1 MEPPHLLPA
10 DSSTTPGRG
19 HDRHGSLS
27 FPVPAAPSSSALL
40 TRSGSAAPAVAANAA
55 LLGAWLVLHASTLR
69 WLGAHFSGSPLHA
82 GLLVVALALLARG
95 VGPKAGAA
103 QVVAALSRAPR
114 AAPAPLALVGF
125 AALGFVLVERRLDV
139 SILSATLFGLGGYGL
154 AGLYVDRDRFR
165 RALPSAL
172 LLVALLPFGDQAD
185 TYVGFSA
192 RVATARVVAAVLAAC
207 GQGALPVE
215 TILILEN
222 GAAHIDVPCSGVRSL
237 WTGLLFFLAAT
248 CLLRRRI
255 GARWALVGILHAAL
269 LLVENL
275 VRVAVVV
282 LLAAGL
288 GLRGVAEV
296 VHAPLGVLGFALACA
311 LSLALLR
318 RFVPAVEDGAAPAER
333 RRGSRALAPALAGC
347 LLALTLVHA
356 RRPAAA
362 APPPP
367 PHLELP
373 ATMEARALPL
383 TVGETDLFRRW
394 DGAADKRR
402 LRVGDREGT
411 LLAVFSRSWRAHH
424 APEVCLAG
432 SGVRVEDLHELSLDA
447 GAVVRVA
454 AADGG
459 RRTAVY
465 WFQSPSRTTGDLAVR
480 IWDDV
485 SGRERRWVQI
495 SLLIDAPLAIESPE
509 GRALVDAIRAAAA
522 RALAEERP

>member
-1 MEPPHLLPA
+1 VLP
-10 DSSTTPGRG
+10 
-19 HDRHGSLS
+19 
-27 FPVPAAPSSSALL
+27 
-40 TRSGSAAPAVAANAA
+40 TRSGGAALAVAANAA
-55 LLGAWLVLHASTLR
+55 LVGAWLGLHASTLR
-69 WLGAHFSGSPLHA
+69 WLGAHFAGSPLHA

-95 VGPKAGAA
+95 VGPRAGAGE
-103 QVVAALSRAPR
+103 VARALSRRPR
-114 AAPAPLALVGF
+114 AAAVPLALVVL
-125 AALGFVLVERRLDV
+125 AALGFLVVERRLDV
-139 SILSATLFGLGGYGL
+139 SILSALLFGVGSYGL
-154 AGLYVDRDRFR
+154 AGLYVDGDRFR
-165 RALPSAL
+165 RALPAAL
-172 LLVALLPFGDQAD
+172 LLIALLPFGDQAD
-185 TYVGFSA
+185 TYLGFTA
-192 RVATARVVAAVLAAC
+192 RVATARVVAAALAAC

-248 CLLRRRI
+248 CLLRRRL
-255 GARWALVGILHAAL
+255 GARWALIGILLAAS

-275 VRVAVVV
+275 ARVAAVV

-288 GLRGVAEV
+288 GLRRAAEV
-296 VHAPLGVLGFALACA
+296 IHAPLGVLGFALACGLA
-311 LSLALLR
+311 LALLR
-318 RFVPAVEDGAAPAER
+318 RFVPAVDEGAAAAARPR
-333 RRGSRALAPALAGC
+333 RARGLAPLLAGS
-347 LLALTLVHA
+347 LLALTALHA

-367 PHLELP
+367 PRLALP
-373 ATMEARALPL
+373 GALVAQALPL

-394 DGAADKRR
+394 GGAADKRR
-402 LRVGDREGT
+402 FRLGEHEGT

-432 SGVRVEDLHELSLDA
+432 SGVRVEDLHDLALDA

-465 WFQSPSRTTGDLAVR
+465 WFQSPSRTTGDLAAR

-509 GRALVDAIRAAAA
+509 GRALVDSIRGAAAL
-522 RALAEERP
+522 ALAQERP